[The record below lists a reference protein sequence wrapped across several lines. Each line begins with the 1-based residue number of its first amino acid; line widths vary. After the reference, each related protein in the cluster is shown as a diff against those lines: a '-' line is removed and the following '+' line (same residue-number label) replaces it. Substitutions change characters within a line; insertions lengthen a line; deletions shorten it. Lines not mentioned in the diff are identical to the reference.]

1 MTVKVNNKE
10 VLTNATTLSELASEL
25 ALPEKGV
32 AVAVSNKMIPRS
44 EWQDTS
50 LSEGVSIV
58 VIRATC
64 GG

>member
-44 EWQDTS
+44 AWQYTS

>member
-10 VLTNATTLSELASEL
+10 VHTNATTLSELASEL